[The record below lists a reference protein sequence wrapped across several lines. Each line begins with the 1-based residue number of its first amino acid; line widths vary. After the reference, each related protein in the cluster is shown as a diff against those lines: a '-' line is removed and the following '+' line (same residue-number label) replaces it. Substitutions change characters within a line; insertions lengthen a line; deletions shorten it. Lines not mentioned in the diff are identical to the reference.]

1 MVPGMKQLLDRKG
14 LNQNITQSVL
24 AVFISGSGSA
34 VVALANDHFQEI
46 GQWMV
51 NTFLDQ
57 GSKASYQV
65 LDLDSEGARVLT
77 DRK

>member
-1 MVPGMKQLLDRKG
+1 M
-14 LNQNITQSVL
+14 
-24 AVFISGSGSA
+24 
-34 VVALANDHFQEI
+34 ALANDHFQEI